1 MGLGANGYH
10 PAMKRVEWLV
20 QTARSLKTKY
30 LLLALGMGT
39 ILSLLLGGLSYYEHR
54 VDTADINQLTHTA
67 VEQKLEADLEARA
80 DSLSKIT
87 GALLA
92 PALGAGNK
100 AAVSSIAERL
110 LEERD
115 IERVEVRDA
124 HGVVLFTGSNAVAES
139 AGRGPFV
146 LQSSIRGKSAVSL
159 QPAGSLLIW
168 LNRAKMQDTLV
179 SIQSQMENRQGRQV
193 ERMRGL
199 LAGVA
204 LPLILLGLVAA
215 WFIARQLSRPITAL
229 VKSADRIGEGDY
241 TRPLA
246 VVRRDELGELQGAL
260 ERMRQNLAETT
271 ITKNYLNTV
280 LNSLSDAVLV
290 TSPDGIVKSCNEATQ
305 RLLGYAESDLL
316 GKPLTS
322 FVDDAHRDAFDPTTT
337 ATEARET
344 VLRTAS
350 GQTIPVSMA
359 NSTITSDD
367 PQFHGNIYVA
377 RNITE
382 RKRAERR
389 IRYLARYDMLTKMP
403 NRMQFQHLLQQ
414 AIARSRRD
422 QRSLALLYLDLDRFK
437 EVNDTF
443 GHEAGDRTLE
453 ILSERLTR
461 SLSKDTVIGRLAGDE
476 FAMFIDDLPIDADN
490 RPALAALARTLL
502 DEISRTFYVNQ
513 QEVYLT
519 ASVGVAICPYD
530 AENVI
535 DLIRNAD
542 AAMYHS
548 KQNGGNSSAFYIPE
562 MNAAAVERLMLKSKL
577 RRALER
583 DELVILYQPKVDL
596 RDGRVVGAEA
606 LLRWRL
612 PGHGDISP
620 SQFIPLAEETS
631 LILDIGEW
639 VMNRVCSDYR
649 EWQKSV
655 PQPGRIA
662 INLSLRQL
670 KQASFIARC
679 RNVFRRNQVSPTCFE
694 LEVTETTLMTDPKR
708 TIGLLNEL
716 YAMGLHLAIDD
727 FGTGYSSLSA
737 LQQFPI
743 GTLKIDQSF
752 VRDVAV
758 DSDDAAIVR
767 TIIDMGKSLNLEVI
781 AEGVESAEQL
791 EFLRKHGCF
800 YAQGRLFSDAMEA
813 KKLLAILAAQEHGPP
828 HLAALCAPAV
838 LRPVAVKA

>member
-1 MGLGANGYH
+1 M
-10 PAMKRVEWLV
+10 
-20 QTARSLKTKY
+20 ARSLKTKY
-30 LLLALGMGT
+30 LLLALAVGAV
-39 ILSLLLGGLSYYEHR
+39 LSLLLGGLSYYEHR
-54 VDTADINQLTHTA
+54 VDAADVNELTYATVA
-67 VEQKLEADLEARA
+67 QKLEADLETRA
-80 DSLSKIT
+80 SSLSEIT
-87 GALLA
+87 GTSLA
-92 PALGAGNK
+92 PALASGNK
-100 AAVSSIAERL
+100 VAVASIAERL
-110 LEERD
+110 LDERD
-115 IERVEVRDA
+115 IERVEVLDA
-124 HGVVLFTGSNAVAES
+124 HGAVLFRGGDPAAQQSGDWFVFQSTIHSNLVSAPVQRVGSLRISMSRTEMRETLA
-139 AGRGPFV
+139 
-146 LQSSIRGKSAVSL
+146 SIRKQLESQQG
-159 QPAGSLLIW
+159 
-168 LNRAKMQDTLV
+168 MQ
-179 SIQSQMENRQGRQV
+179 IK
-193 ERMRGL
+193 RMRGL
-199 LAGVA
+199 LAGIA
-204 LPLILLGLVAA
+204 LPLLVLGLAGA
-215 WFIARQLSRPITAL
+215 WFIARQLAGPISAL
-229 VKSADRIGEGDY
+229 VKSADRIGQGDY

-246 VVRRDELGELQGAL
+246 VVRHDELGDLQFAL
-260 ERMRQNLAETT
+260 ERMRQKLNETT

-290 TSPDGIVKSCNEATQ
+290 TSPEGIVKSCNEAAH
-305 RLLGYAESDLL
+305 RLLGYEAADLL
-316 GKPLTS
+316 GKPLVS
-322 FVDDAHRDAFDPTTT
+322 FVDEAHRNALDLSNSAP
-337 ATEARET
+337 EARET

-359 NSTITSDD
+359 SSAITTED
-367 PQFHGNIYVA
+367 PQFQGNIYVA

-389 IRYLARYDMLTKMP
+389 IRYLARYDTLTKMP

-414 AIARSRRD
+414 AIARARRS

-443 GHEAGDRTLE
+443 GHAAGDRTLE

-461 SLSKDTVIGRLAGDE
+461 NLSKDTVIGRLAGDE
-476 FAMFIDDLPIDADN
+476 FAMFVDDLPMDVDN
-490 RPALAALARTLL
+490 RASIGALARTLL

-548 KQNGGNSSAFYIPE
+548 KQNGGNSCAFYVPE

-583 DELVILYQPKVDL
+583 DELVILYQSKVDL

-612 PGHGDISP
+612 PGHGDIPP

-639 VMNRVCSDYR
+639 VLNRVCSDYR
-649 EWQKSV
+649 EWQKTV
-655 PQPGRIA
+655 PEPGRIA

-670 KQASFIARC
+670 KQASFISRC
-679 RNVFRRNQVSPTCFE
+679 RGVFRKHNVSPTCFE

-716 YAMGLHLAIDD
+716 YAMGLNLAIDD

-767 TIIDMGKSLNLEVI
+767 TIIDMGKSLDLEVI
-781 AEGVESAEQL
+781 AEGVEASEQL
-791 EFLRKHGCF
+791 EFLRKHGCY
-800 YAQGRLFSDAMEA
+800 YAQGRLFGDAMEA
-813 KKLLAILAAQEHGPP
+813 SKMLGILSGQVGGASYHAKLCVPTL
-828 HLAALCAPAV
+828 
-838 LRPVAVKA
+838 LRPIRLSS

>member
-1 MGLGANGYH
+1 M
-10 PAMKRVEWLV
+10 
-20 QTARSLKTKY
+20 ARSLKTKY
-30 LLLALGMGT
+30 LLLALAVGAL
-39 ILSLLLGGLSYYEHR
+39 LSLLLGGLSYYEHR
-54 VDTADINQLTHTA
+54 VNAADVNELTYATVA
-67 VEQKLEADLEARA
+67 QKLEADLETRA
-80 DSLSKIT
+80 SSLGEIT
-87 GALLA
+87 GTSLA
-92 PALGAGNK
+92 PALGSGNK
-100 AAVSSIAERL
+100 AAVASIAGRL
-110 LEERD
+110 LDERD
-115 IERVEVRDA
+115 IERVEVMDGR
-124 HGVVLFTGSNAVAES
+124 GTVLFSGGDPAAQTAGDWFVFQSTIHSNLVSAPVQRVGSLRIWMSRAEMRETL
-139 AGRGPFV
+139 A
-146 LQSSIRGKSAVSL
+146 SIRKQLESQQG
-159 QPAGSLLIW
+159 
-168 LNRAKMQDTLV
+168 MQ
-179 SIQSQMENRQGRQV
+179 IK
-193 ERMRGL
+193 RMRGL
-199 LAGVA
+199 FAGVTLPLLVLGLAG
-204 LPLILLGLVAA
+204 A
-215 WFIARQLSRPITAL
+215 WYIARQLAGPISAL

-246 VVRRDELGELQGAL
+246 VVRHDELGDLQFAL
-260 ERMRQNLAETT
+260 ERMRQKLNETT

-290 TSPDGIVKSCNEATQ
+290 TTPEGIVKSCNEATQ
-305 RLLGYAESDLL
+305 RLLGYSQADLL
-316 GKPLTS
+316 GRPLVS
-322 FVDDAHRDAFDPTTT
+322 FIDEVHRNAFDLTNSAP
-337 ATEARET
+337 EARET

-359 NSTITSDD
+359 SSTITTED
-367 PQFHGNIYVA
+367 PQFQGNIYVA

-389 IRYLARYDMLTKMP
+389 IRYLARYDTLTKMP

-414 AIARSRRD
+414 AIARARRG

-443 GHEAGDRTLE
+443 GHAAGDRTLE

-461 SLSKDTVIGRLAGDE
+461 NLSKDTVIGRLAGDE
-476 FAMFIDDLPIDADN
+476 FAMFIDDLPMDVDN
-490 RPALAALARTLL
+490 RASIGTLARTLL

-548 KQNGGNSSAFYIPE
+548 KQNGGNSCAFYVPE

-583 DELVILYQPKVDL
+583 DELVILYQSKVDL
-596 RDGRVVGAEA
+596 RSGRVVGAEA

-620 SQFIPLAEETS
+620 SHFIPLAEETS

-639 VMNRVCSDYR
+639 VLNRVCSDYR
-649 EWQKSV
+649 EWQKTV
-655 PQPGRIA
+655 PEPGRIA

-679 RNVFRRNQVSPTCFE
+679 RSVFRKNEVSPTCFE

-716 YAMGLHLAIDD
+716 YAMGLNLAIDD

-767 TIIDMGKSLNLEVI
+767 TIIDMGKSLDLEVI
-781 AEGVESAEQL
+781 AEGVEACEQL
-791 EFLRKHGCF
+791 EFLRKHGCY
-800 YAQGRLFSDAMEA
+800 YAQGRLFGDAMEA
-813 KKLLAILAAQEHGPP
+813 SKMLGILSAQVGGAAH
-828 HLAALCAPAV
+828 HATLCVPTV
-838 LRPVAVKA
+838 LRPIRLSS

>member
-1 MGLGANGYH
+1 MAL
-10 PAMKRVEWLV
+10 
-20 QTARSLKTKY
+20 ARSLKTKY
-30 LLLALGMGT
+30 LSLALVVGT
-39 ILSLLLGGLSYYEHR
+39 ALALLVGGLSYYEHR
-54 VDTADINQLTHTA
+54 VDTADINHLTYTA

-80 DSLSKIT
+80 ESLSKIS

-92 PALGAGNK
+92 PALNAGNK
-100 AAVSSIAERL
+100 SAVTSISERL

-115 IERVEVRDA
+115 IERVEVRDSR
-124 HGVVLFTGSNAVAES
+124 GNVLFTGSNEVADS

-146 LQSSIRGKSAVSL
+146 LQSSIRGKEGAVLAASGTL
-159 QPAGSLLIW
+159 QIW

-179 SIQSQMENRQGRQV
+179 SIQSQMENRQGHQV
-193 ERMRGL
+193 KRMSGL
-199 LAGVA
+199 LAGLV
-204 LPLILLGLVAA
+204 LSLVLLGLFGA
-215 WFIARQLSRPITAL
+215 WFIARQLARPINAL

-241 TRPLA
+241 TRPLT
-246 VVRRDELGELQGAL
+246 VLRRDELGELQSAL

-305 RLLGYAESDLL
+305 KLLGYAETDLV
-316 GKPLTS
+316 GKPMTS
-322 FVDDAHRDAFDPTTT
+322 FIDDAHLGAFDPTGIT
-337 ATEARET
+337 TEARET

-359 NSTITSDD
+359 NSTITSED
-367 PQFHGNIYVA
+367 PQFQGNIYVA

-389 IRYLARYDMLTKMP
+389 IRYLARYDTLTKMP

-414 AIARSRRD
+414 AIARSRRN
-422 QRSLALLYLDLDRFK
+422 QHSLALLYLDLDRFK

-443 GHEAGDRTLE
+443 GHAAGDRTLE

-461 SLSKDTVIGRLAGDE
+461 NLSKDTVIGRLAGDE
-476 FAMFIDDLPIDADN
+476 FAMFIDDLPIDVDN
-490 RPALAALARTLL
+490 RPALASLARTLL

-583 DELVILYQPKVDL
+583 DELVILYQPKIDL

-639 VMNRVCSDYR
+639 VMNRVASDYR
-649 EWQKSV
+649 EWQKTV

-679 RNVFRRNQVSPTCFE
+679 RAVFRRNEVSPSCFE

-767 TIIDMGKSLNLEVI
+767 TIIDMGKSLNLVVI
-781 AEGVESAEQL
+781 AEGVEQVEQL
-791 EFLRKHGCF
+791 EFLRRHGCY
-800 YAQGRLFSDAMEA
+800 YAQGRLFSDAIDA
-813 KKLLAILAAQEHGPP
+813 KRFIGVLAAQEQGLPAH
-828 HLAALCAPAV
+828 AALCAPAV
-838 LRPVAVKA
+838 LRPVAVKG

>member
-1 MGLGANGYH
+1 M
-10 PAMKRVEWLV
+10 
-20 QTARSLKTKY
+20 ARSLKTKY
-30 LLLALGMGT
+30 LLLALAVGAV
-39 ILSLLLGGLSYYEHR
+39 LSLLLGGLSYYEHR
-54 VDTADINQLTHTA
+54 VDAADVNQLTYATVA
-67 VEQKLEADLEARA
+67 QKLEADLETRA
-80 DSLSKIT
+80 SSLSEIT
-87 GALLA
+87 GTSLA
-92 PALGAGNK
+92 PALASGNK
-100 AAVSSIAERL
+100 VAVASIAERL
-110 LEERD
+110 LDERD
-115 IERVEVRDA
+115 IERVEVLDA
-124 HGVVLFTGSNAVAES
+124 HGAVLFRGGDPAAQQSGDWFVFQSTIHSNLVSAPVQRVGSLRISMSRTEMRETLA
-139 AGRGPFV
+139 
-146 LQSSIRGKSAVSL
+146 SIRKQLESQQG
-159 QPAGSLLIW
+159 
-168 LNRAKMQDTLV
+168 MQ
-179 SIQSQMENRQGRQV
+179 IK
-193 ERMRGL
+193 RMRGL
-199 LAGVA
+199 LAGIA
-204 LPLILLGLVAA
+204 LPLLVLGLAGA
-215 WFIARQLSRPITAL
+215 WFIARQLAGPISAL
-229 VKSADRIGEGDY
+229 VKSADRIGQGDY

-246 VVRRDELGELQGAL
+246 VVRHDELGDLQFAL
-260 ERMRQNLAETT
+260 ERMRQKLNETT
-271 ITKNYLNTV
+271 ITKNYLDTV

-290 TSPDGIVKSCNEATQ
+290 TSPEGIVKSCNEAAH
-305 RLLGYAESDLL
+305 RLLGYEAADLL
-316 GKPLTS
+316 GKPLVS
-322 FVDDAHRDAFDPTTT
+322 FVDEAHRNALDLSNSAP
-337 ATEARET
+337 EARET

-359 NSTITSDD
+359 SSAITTED
-367 PQFHGNIYVA
+367 PQFQGNIYVA

-389 IRYLARYDMLTKMP
+389 IRYLARYDTLTKMP

-414 AIARSRRD
+414 AIARARRS

-443 GHEAGDRTLE
+443 GHAAGDRTLE

-461 SLSKDTVIGRLAGDE
+461 NLSKDTVIGRLAGDE
-476 FAMFIDDLPIDADN
+476 FAMFVDDLPMDVDN
-490 RPALAALARTLL
+490 RASIGALARTLL

-548 KQNGGNSSAFYIPE
+548 KQNGGNSCAFYVPE

-583 DELVILYQPKVDL
+583 DELVILYQSKVDL

-639 VMNRVCSDYR
+639 VLNRVCSDYR
-649 EWQKSV
+649 EWQKTV
-655 PQPGRIA
+655 PEPGRIA

-670 KQASFIARC
+670 KQASFISRC
-679 RNVFRRNQVSPTCFE
+679 RGVFRKHNVSPTCFE

-716 YAMGLHLAIDD
+716 YAMGLNLAIDD

-767 TIIDMGKSLNLEVI
+767 TIIDMGKSLDLEVI
-781 AEGVESAEQL
+781 AEGVEASEQL
-791 EFLRKHGCF
+791 EFLRKHGCY
-800 YAQGRLFSDAMEA
+800 YAQGRLFGDAMEA
-813 KKLLAILAAQEHGPP
+813 SKMLGILSGQVGGASYHAKLCVPTL
-828 HLAALCAPAV
+828 
-838 LRPVAVKA
+838 LRPIRLSS